1 MADQKLPEYDLPS
14 DLVFPVQMVD
24 PLSVI
29 QEAERGNTPRPSR
42 ARLSFVS
49 GCSAI
54 QKKQFENA
62 FKQVRCYFLLRTTFE
77 WVEARSE

>member
-1 MADQKLPEYDLPS
+1 MAEQTKTPDYDLPN
-14 DLVFPVQMVD
+14 DLISPVSLVD

-49 GCSAI
+49 GAAAI

-62 FKQVRCYFLLRTTFE
+62 FKQVRTPILAL
-77 WVEARSE
+77 VD

>member
-1 MADQKLPEYDLPS
+1 MADQKAPEYDLPS
-14 DLVFPVQMVD
+14 DLVFPVQLVD

-42 ARLSFVS
+42 ARLAFVS
-49 GCSAI
+49 GVSMV

-62 FKQVRCYFLLRTTFE
+62 FKQVCIYFLERNILSRS
-77 WVEARSE
+77 EARSK